1 MANSVEQEVDLA
13 RRGQLPSLIC
23 RMKSGWAVLAGMQ
36 YLRGYCL
43 LLADPI
49 AGSLNE
55 LDARRRSDFLLDM
68 CTIGDAIKKVTGA
81 YRVNYGIMG
90 NTDPFLHAHITPRF
104 LDEPEAMLHNHP
116 WAYPDEIV
124 SSRPFDPAR
133 DADLIRR
140 LRLEIPNTCP

>member
-1 MANSVEQEVDLA
+1 MPNSVEQEVALA
-13 RRGQLPSLIC
+13 RLGQLPSLIC

-36 YLRGYCL
+36 YLQGYCI

-49 AGSLNE
+49 ADSLNE
-55 LDARRRSDFLLDM
+55 LDTAHRADFLLDM

-116 WAYPDEIV
+116 WAYADEIM
-124 SSRPFDPAR
+124 SGRPFDSAR
-133 DADLIRR
+133 DAELIRR
-140 LRLEIPNTCP
+140 MRLAILNPFP